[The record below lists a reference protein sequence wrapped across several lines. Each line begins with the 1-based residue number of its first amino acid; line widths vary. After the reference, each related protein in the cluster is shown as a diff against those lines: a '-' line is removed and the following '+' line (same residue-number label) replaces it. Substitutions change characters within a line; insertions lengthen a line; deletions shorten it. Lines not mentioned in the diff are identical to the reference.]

1 MWNYT
6 WLRRRFRSSGNEFL
20 FYISEKGKWRI
31 EDESRGYFTRYIY
44 IYLLWK
50 FNARES
56 ATRWSCRL
64 LRNRSLL
71 LSSFSPL
78 SFWSTKNFDHYISSF
93 PSPFSRGKIIHEEQK
108 RVLIYLQI
116 EQEHCF
122 ERETSQSVKIIK
134 PIRMDQ
140 PESKGNY
147 RSNHRTNKSRST
159 VMASGILSITYFL
172 SVSETAFS
180 D

>member
-1 MWNYT
+1 MKLHVVKTPVPFIREWISFLYFWKGKVT
-6 WLRRRFRSSGNEFL
+6 HPGWISGL
-20 FYISEKGKWRI
+20 FYSV
-31 EDESRGYFTRYIY
+31 Y

-56 ATRWSCRL
+56 TTRWS

>member
-56 ATRWSCRL
+56 TTRWS

-78 SFWSTKNFDHYISSF
+78 SFWSTKNFDHYISSTSF
-93 PSPFSRGKIIHEEQK
+93 PFSRGKIIHEEQK